1 MWWATLLSA
10 FTPLSWIDL
19 KDLSYPV
26 LSNIPTRQKYLTLS
40 RAHMILP
47 CISYSSLANS
57 CTRPSTAC
65 AVLTPPLSSWSR
77 GCASLY
83 LPCPLSSFFSSP
95 SSSVQCWKVEGQ
107 RVVLGLQVSLCTA
120 ISLLPTQTSGRPGKK
135 NTSMRHKAL
144 YNCSDLL
151 LSNFRQENFFWFD
164 TVSFLLFCSTL
175 SPHLEKKYAYPK
187 AWKSKEFLLTSLP
200 LLRNEV

>member
-1 MWWATLLSA
+1 MWWATLPSA
-10 FTPLSWIDL
+10 FIPLSWTDL

-26 LSNIPTRQKYLTLS
+26 LSNIPTRQKHLTLS
-40 RAHMILP
+40 RAHTTLS

-65 AVLTPPLSSWSR
+65 AVHCSSLHSDLEAGVVPACTSPVLS
-77 GCASLY
+77 LV
-83 LPCPLSSFFSSP
+83 SFQVPAAQYSAG
-95 SSSVQCWKVEGQ
+95 KLEGQ

-120 ISLLPTQTSGRPGKK
+120 ISLLSTQTLVTPGKK

-164 TVSFLLFCSTL
+164 IAPFLLFCSIL
-175 SPHLEKKYAYPK
+175 NPHLEKKYAYPK
-187 AWKSKEFLLTSLP
+187 AWKSKEFPLTSL
-200 LLRNEV
+200 LH